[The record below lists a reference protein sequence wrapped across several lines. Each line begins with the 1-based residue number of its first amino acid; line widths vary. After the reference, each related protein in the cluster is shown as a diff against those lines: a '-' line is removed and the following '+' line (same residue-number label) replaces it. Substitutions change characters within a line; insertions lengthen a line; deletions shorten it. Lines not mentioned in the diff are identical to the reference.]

1 MKAIFISIGDE
12 LLIGQTVN
20 TNAAWLGQECS
31 RRGIRVE
38 RVVAISDDENEIK
51 AELNLGIE
59 NADLV
64 LITGG
69 LGPTKDDITKHTL
82 VDYFET
88 KLVRHEATLSQI
100 ESFFAAR
107 NRPML
112 EANTQQADL
121 PENCTVLP
129 NQYGTA
135 AGMWFEKKGSII
147 VSMPGVPYEMKSI
160 MLDEVFPRLEKKFQL
175 QSLYH
180 RTIMTQGIGESFL
193 AEKIKSWEDVVRKSG
208 LGLAYLPSPGQ
219 VKLRLTS
226 WEGKMRAAEIDTL
239 FDQLENDLPLYCYG
253 RDEVTLKE
261 VIGSMLRQ
269 SGKTLGTVESCTG
282 GGLAAEITSVSGASG
297 YFEGALTTYSNQQ
310 KHALLGIPMEDIQRY
325 GAVSREMAKAMALHG
340 RERLGVDWCVS
351 TTGIAGPTGGT
362 AEIPVG
368 TVFIG
373 VASEKEVTVRAF
385 RFGDNR
391 ERNIQM
397 TILSALN
404 TLRCSMIGLSID

>member
-38 RVVAISDDENEIK
+38 RVIAISDDENEIK
-51 AELNLGIE
+51 SELNNSIE
-59 NADLV
+59 KADLV

-88 KLVRHEATLSQI
+88 KLVRHEATLKQI

-121 PENCTVLP
+121 PESCTILP
-129 NQYGTA
+129 NPNGTA
-135 AGMWFEKKGSII
+135 AGMWFEKNAAIV
-147 VSMPGVPYEMKSI
+147 VSMPGVPYEMKAI
-160 MLDEVFPRLEKKFQL
+160 MQDEVFPRLEERFQL
-175 QSLYH
+175 HSLYH

-193 AEKIKSWEDVVRKSG
+193 AEKIKFWENHVRESG

-226 WEGKMRAAEIDTL
+226 REGKSRAGEIDLL
-239 FDQLENDLPLYCYG
+239 FDQLEKDLPLYFYG

-261 VIGSMLRQ
+261 VIGSLLRQ
-269 SGKTLGTVESCTG
+269 NGQTLGTVESCTG
-282 GGLAAEITSVSGASG
+282 GGLAAEIASVSGASE
-297 YFEGALTTYSNQQ
+297 YFEGALTTYSNQL
-310 KHALLGIPMEDIQRY
+310 KHDLLSIPMEDLQRY
-325 GAVSREMAKAMALHG
+325 GAVSREIAKAMAVYG
-340 RERLGVDWCVS
+340 REKLCVDWCVS
-351 TTGIAGPTGGT
+351 TTGVAGPTGGT
-362 AEIPVG
+362 AETPLG
-368 TVFIG
+368 TVFIA
-373 VASEKEVTVRAF
+373 VASENEVTVRDF

-404 TLRCSMIGLSID
+404 MLRCSIVGLTSD

>member
-38 RVVAISDDENEIK
+38 RVVAISDDEDEIK
-51 AELNLGIE
+51 TELNASIE

-69 LGPTKDDITKHTL
+69 LGPTKDDLTKHTL

-88 KLVRHEATLSQI
+88 KLVRHEPTLRQI
-100 ESFFAAR
+100 ESFFTAR

-121 PENCTVLP
+121 PESCTILP
-129 NQYGTA
+129 NPNGTA
-135 AGMWFEKKGSII
+135 AGMWFEKNGTIV
-147 VSMPGVPYEMKSI
+147 VSMPGVPYEMKAI
-160 MLDEVFPRLEKKFQL
+160 MLDEVFPSLEEKFQL

-193 AEKIKSWEDVVRKSG
+193 AEKIKSWEDHVRASG

-226 WEGKMRAAEIDTL
+226 REGKSRAAEIDSL
-239 FDQLENDLPLYCYG
+239 FDQLENNLPRYCYG

-261 VIGSMLRQ
+261 VIGSILRQ

-282 GGLAAEITSVSGASG
+282 GGLAAEITSVFGASA

-310 KHALLGIPMEDIQRY
+310 KHALLGIPMEDLHHY
-325 GAVSREMAKAMALHG
+325 GAVSREIAKAMAVHG
-340 RERLGVDWCVS
+340 LEQLGVDWCVS
-351 TTGIAGPTGGT
+351 TTGVAGPTGGT
-362 AEIPVG
+362 EETPIG
-368 TVFIG
+368 TIFIG
-373 VASEKEVTVRAF
+373 VASEKEVNVWSF

-404 TLRCSMIGLSID
+404 ALRCSMLGLTSD

>member
-1 MKAIFISIGDE
+1 MKAVFISIGDE

-38 RVVAISDDENEIK
+38 RVIAISDDTNEIK
-51 AELNLGIE
+51 SELTKAIE
-59 NADLV
+59 KADLV

-88 KLVRHEATLSQI
+88 KLVRHEATLKQI
-100 ESFFAAR
+100 ASFFAAR

-112 EANTQQADL
+112 DANTQQADL
-121 PENCTVLP
+121 PESCTVLP
-129 NQYGTA
+129 NPNGTA
-135 AGMWFEKKGSII
+135 AGMWFEKKDTIV
-147 VSMPGVPYEMKSI
+147 VSMPGVPYEMKAI
-160 MLDEVFPRLEKKFQL
+160 MQDEVFPRLEERFKL

-193 AEKIKSWEDVVRKSG
+193 AEKIKYWEDHVRKAG

-226 WEGKMRAAEIDTL
+226 YEGASRSEEIDLL
-239 FDQLENDLPLYCYG
+239 FDQLEKDLPQYCYG
-253 RDEVTLKE
+253 RDEVHLKE
-261 VIGSMLRQ
+261 VIGILLRK
-269 SGKTLGTVESCTG
+269 SGKTLGTIESCTG
-282 GGLAAEITSVSGASG
+282 GGLAAEIISISGASD
-297 YFEGALTTYSNQQ
+297 YFEGALATYSNQQ
-310 KHALLGIPMEDIQRY
+310 KHQLLEIPLEELNY
-325 GAVSREMAKAMALHG
+325 WGPVSREIAKAMAVKG
-340 RERLGVDWCVS
+340 REKLGVDWCIS
-351 TTGIAGPTGGT
+351 TTGVAGPTGGT
-362 AEIPVG
+362 TETPVG
-368 TVFIG
+368 TIFIG
-373 VASEKEVTVRAF
+373 IASEKEVTVKSF

-391 ERNIQM
+391 ERNSQM

-404 TLRCSMIGLSID
+404 MLRCSIVGLCSD